1 MAVPLK
7 GQLDFVLP
15 GHSKAGMVFLS
26 PDYAASMQRYK
37 ELGSCSGAGGI
48 LTGRLKTAA
57 FPDSN
62 AERNYKYIFAPPLS
76 GNRARGAGDVGRGH
90 TAGPSEALT
99 PQLESR

>member
-7 GQLDFVLP
+7 GQLDSVLR

-48 LTGRLKTAA
+48 LTG
-57 FPDSN
+57 
-62 AERNYKYIFAPPLS
+62 
-76 GNRARGAGDVGRGH
+76 
-90 TAGPSEALT
+90 
-99 PQLESR
+99 